1 MNTGVLSILP
11 GIINV
16 KSPNGSGGEST
27 LLVAPATASLS
38 TPSPS
43 SCATTPSPNTVVKG
57 KLTATPSHWLFC
69 RIHFFFFPVES
80 VFTRSWLTI
89 FTPPPFFPS
98 PALHLLEVG
107 KLSVSL

>member
-16 KSPNGSGGEST
+16 KSPNGNGGEST

-69 RIHFFFFPVES
+69 RIHIFFLLNLF
-80 VFTRSWLTI
+80 
-89 FTPPPFFPS
+89 S
-98 PALHLLEVG
+98 PEVG
-107 KLSVSL
+107 SLFSPRLLFPLSFSPPA